1 MKNIFKA
8 LILASVVTSVYAENG
23 SFNGTVDMNMNMPC
37 QKNMN
42 VERIPAEPLLKG
54 RDELAVGGFK
64 VTTDSSSSVIEL
76 RGRRD

>member
-23 SFNGTVDMNMNMPC
+23 SFNGTVDMNMPC